1 MTTFDLLHW
10 LQDSAIGLFVR
21 KSDHLVGAAI
31 QVFHIVGLILLLTVV
46 LLVTLKLFGLGLR
59 RQSLSDITK
68 ATTPIFWLGYG
79 FTVSSGILMFVG
91 NAVIYAANPAF
102 QYKMALFLVASLI
115 QLLLFA
121 KVLSTEILP
130 HGFIKSAAFL
140 SFTFWVVVGLAGR
153 AIGFI

>member
-1 MTTFDLLHW
+1 MTTNDLLHW
-10 LQDSAIGLFVR
+10 LQDSTIGLFVR

-46 LLVTLKLFGLGLR
+46 LLVTLRLFGQGLR
-59 RQSLSDITK
+59 RQRLLEITK

-102 QYKMALFLVASLI
+102 QYKMALFTVASLI
-115 QLLLFA
+115 QALLFG
-121 KVLSTEILP
+121 KVLTTELLP
-130 HGFIKSAAFL
+130 HGFIKGAAFL
-140 SFTFWVVVGLAGR
+140 SFTLWLTVGLAGR
-153 AIGFI
+153 AIGFV